1 MEYLWRVVSAVLASE
16 VFPARVRMHLMY
28 WFGCSVAHRSS
39 VILAGAL
46 FGSKNFAIAEGV
58 LVNRNFYFD
67 GSARL
72 TIEKNTQIGAF
83 VRVITGSHEID
94 SNPLYRCGRHVT
106 APVSIGEGCWIGSGT
121 TILPGV
127 SVARGCVIGAGSIVA
142 KSTEPDGL
150 YFGIPARWIRDLP
163 C

>member
-1 MEYLWRVVSAVLASE
+1 
-16 VFPARVRMHLMY
+16 MHLMY
-28 WFGCSVAHRSS
+28 WSGCAVAHRSS
-39 VILAGAL
+39 VIWAGAS
-46 FGSKNFAIAEGV
+46 FGSKNFTIEEGV
-58 LVNRNFYFD
+58 LINKNFYFD
-67 GSARL
+67 GSDRL
-72 TIEKNTQIGAF
+72 TIGKNTQIGAF

-94 SNPLYRCGRHVT
+94 ANPLYRCGPHVT

-127 SVARGCVIGAGSIVA
+127 TVARGCVIGAGSIVA

-163 C
+163 Y

>member
-1 MEYLWRVVSAVLASE
+1 
-16 VFPARVRMHLMY
+16 MY

-72 TIEKNTQIGAF
+72 TIEKHTQVGAF
-83 VRVITGSHEID
+83 VRVITGSHEIA

-127 SVARGCVIGAGSIVA
+127 TVARGCVIGAGSIVA